1 MKARAVTPPDRRRPI
16 LYITMGVIA
25 VALVVAVGYLSRN
38 PSAVP
43 QAASETHTQTSLKV
57 GSTAPNF
64 SVSTTAGPFTLSSA
78 TTPVF
83 LEVFATW
90 CPHCQR
96 EVAVINEL
104 YKQYGKQIQ
113 FVAVDGSQYAM
124 DENTPESQAD
134 VINFVA
140 RLGVQY
146 PVAFDPDLTVAHTY
160 LSTGFPTLIVI
171 DKNKK
176 ITSMSEG
183 EESPADL
190 SKAIRAVL

>member
-1 MKARAVTPPDRRRPI
+1 MKNRAPDRRRPI
-16 LYITMGVIA
+16 LYITMGIIA

-43 QAASETHTQTSLKV
+43 EAASETHTQTSLKV
-57 GSTAPNF
+57 GSTAPDF

-78 TTPVF
+78 QTPVF

-96 EVAVINEL
+96 EVATIDTL
-104 YKQYGKQIQ
+104 YKRYGKEVQ
-113 FVAVDGSQYAM
+113 FVAVDGSQYGM
-124 DENTPESQAD
+124 DENSAETQAD

-140 RLGVQY
+140 RMGVQY
-146 PVAFDPDLTVAHTY
+146 PVAYDPDLTVAKQY

-176 ITSMSEG
+176 ITSMTEG
-183 EESPADL
+183 EQPEAALD
-190 SKAIRAVL
+190 KAIRAVI

>member
-1 MKARAVTPPDRRRPI
+1 MKARAATPPDRRRLI

-25 VALVVAVGYLSRN
+25 IGLIVAIGYTKVN
-38 PSAVP
+38 PFAVP
-43 QAASETHTQTSLKV
+43 EAATATNTQSSLKV
-57 GSTAPNF
+57 GSTAPDF

-78 TTPVF
+78 QTPVF

-96 EVAVINEL
+96 EVATINTL
-104 YKQYGKQIQ
+104 YKRYGKQVQ
-113 FVAVDGSQYAM
+113 FVGVDGNQSGM
-124 DENTPESQAD
+124 DGNSPETQAD

-146 PVAFDPDLTVAHTY
+146 PIAFDPDLTVAHQY
-160 LSTGFPTLIVI
+160 LGTGYPTLIVI

-176 ITSMSEG
+176 ITSMTEG
-183 EESPADL
+183 EQPEAALD
-190 SKAIRAVL
+190 KAIRAVL

>member
-1 MKARAVTPPDRRRPI
+1 MKNRPSDRRRPI
-16 LYITMGVIA
+16 LYVTMGIIA

-43 QAASETHTQTSLKV
+43 EAASETHTQTTLKV
-57 GSTAPNF
+57 GSTAPDF

-78 TTPVF
+78 QTPVF

-96 EVAVINEL
+96 EVATIDTL
-104 YKQYGKQIQ
+104 YKRYGKQVQ
-113 FVAVDGSQYAM
+113 FVAVDGSQYGM
-124 DENTPESQAD
+124 DENSAETQAD

-146 PVAFDPDLTVAHTY
+146 PVAYDPDLTVAKQY

-176 ITSMSEG
+176 ITSMTEG
-183 EESPADL
+183 EQPEATLD
-190 SKAIRAVL
+190 KAIRAVI